1 MNPNKSRNVSVLRTS
16 SSKNGKIIP
25 TASMKTLDMSKRHP
39 SIKESDSKDKL
50 ITNQILQ
57 LKKENGALKN
67 LLNESEKIMKSATTK
82 SLRDSASLRH
92 IIEGIWPVIEVN
104 ITDELKHK
112 IRQTLQ
118 IMEDTMS
125 KPNYENE
132 CVQCSE
138 EEDDAVSIKD
148 KFQSE
153 YTKYKL
159 QAENQSLKLQ
169 KTEEKIIEYEKIIA
183 ETTHEI
189 NVYKRF
195 SHARNTDCIP
205 SFLRSLKSL

>member
-1 MNPNKSRNVSVLRTS
+1 MNANKSRNVSVLRTS

-39 SIKESDSKDKL
+39 SIKESESKDML
-50 ITNQILQ
+50 ITNQILK
-57 LKKENGALKN
+57 LKKENVALKN

-104 ITDELKHK
+104 ITNELKHK

-138 EEDDAVSIKD
+138 EEDAVSIKD

-153 YTKYKL
+153 LTKYKL
-159 QAENQSLKLQ
+159 QAENQSQKLQ
-169 KTEEKIIEYEKIIA
+169 KTEEKIVEYEKTIA
-183 ETTHEI
+183 EATHEI

-195 SHARNTDCIP
+195 SQARNTDCIP